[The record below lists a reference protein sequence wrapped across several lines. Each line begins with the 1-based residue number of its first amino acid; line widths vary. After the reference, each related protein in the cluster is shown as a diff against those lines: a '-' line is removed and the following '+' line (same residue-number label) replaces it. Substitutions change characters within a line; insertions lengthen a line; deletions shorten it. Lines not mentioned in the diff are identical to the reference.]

1 MFGMVNLI
9 ILLILIVGGILLQ
22 FHLSKSDSKWPGLV
36 LPIIAF
42 VFSFLPPLNMMIF
55 SEFLD
60 SNPLLE
66 IIIPIIFAF
75 LLCNIPTLIL
85 MAIYFSNRSKA
96 NKLSE
101 IEKMNIQDLN

>member
-42 VFSFLPPLNMMIF
+42 VFSFLPPLNMVIID
-55 SEFLD
+55 SSTLLD
-60 SNPLLE
+60 T
-66 IIIPIIFAF
+66 IIPMIFAF
-75 LLCNIPTLIL
+75 LLCNIPTLVL
-85 MAIYFSNRSKA
+85 LAIYFSNRPKT
-96 NKLSE
+96 NKMSE
-101 IEKMNIQDLN
+101 IDKMNIQDLN